1 MSEHKKLIEHL
12 LLLETDALREKE
24 KRIQQLPPGYLV
36 QQESNK
42 GYRLYWVEPVCAGGA
57 TKERY
62 HRLKDEDYEIACALR
77 EKFLLRK
84 QIPAH
89 RNNITYYQKLLD
101 HYIPCD
107 DAAVS
112 CQLDEPYRSLEGLQ
126 PPKAMHVPTQSENPF
141 YPEHL
146 KFRNSLGEYFRSKSE
161 VLISEILYAMG
172 IPYHYEKHLT
182 IGGETKYP
190 DFTILRG
197 GPGKDKYI
205 EYFGMM
211 DKNDYFIRNKDKIN
225 WYLNHQIIPNDR
237 ILFLYENTTSGLD
250 TLCVQKQI
258 ETFLSA

>member
-1 MSEHKKLIEHL
+1 
-12 LLLETDALREKE
+12 
-24 KRIQQLPPGYLV
+24 
-36 QQESNK
+36 
-42 GYRLYWVEPVCAGGA
+42 
-57 TKERY
+57 
-62 HRLKDEDYEIACALR
+62 
-77 EKFLLRK
+77 
-84 QIPAH
+84 
-89 RNNITYYQKLLD
+89 
-101 HYIPCD
+101 
-107 DAAVS
+107 
-112 CQLDEPYRSLEGLQ
+112 
-126 PPKAMHVPTQSENPF
+126 MHVPTQSENPF

-197 GPGKDKYI
+197 GPRKDKYI